1 MRRIMRMSIAATAAA
16 LMLALPAC
24 SSEQTTTS
32 DTNSKATSS
41 AESNAEYPITIK
53 HALGETKIE
62 KKPERVATL
71 GWSNHEIPLAFG
83 IMPVGISKV
92 TWGDD
97 NNDGILPW
105 DEEKIKELGG
115 ETPVLFDET
124 DAIPFEQVADTK
136 PDVILAAYS
145 GLSQEDYDQLSKIA
159 PVVAYP
165 NKAWTTTTSEI
176 IKLNAIG
183 LGLEDKA
190 PEFQK
195 QVDEAVTAALD
206 KYPNLK
212 DKKVMF
218 SSFGSQDD
226 KSKIGFYTLDDP
238 RAGLLKTI
246 GLGVPKIVEE
256 ETPKSDS
263 FWVER
268 SAEQPEAFEDV
279 DVIISYGS
287 NDAATNEKT
296 LKDMQADPLLSKIP
310 AIRDGHVAFLG
321 EGPVAAA
328 AGGSPAGLIWG
339 ADKYFEIVSKAAG

>member
-1 MRRIMRMSIAATAAA
+1 MRRLMRMSIAATAAA

-32 DTNSKATSS
+32 GTSSEAASS

-62 KKPERVATL
+62 KKPERIATL
-71 GWSNHEIPLAFG
+71 GWCNHEIPLAFG
-83 IMPVGISKV
+83 VMPVGMSTLK
-92 TWGDD
+92 WADD
-97 NNDGILPW
+97 DHDGILPW

-115 ETPVLFDET
+115 ETPVLFDDEA
-124 DAIPFEQVADTK
+124 DSIPFEQVADTK

-145 GLSQEDYDQLSKIA
+145 GLTQEDYDKLSKIA

-165 NKAWTTTTSEI
+165 NKAWATSTSDI

-183 LGLEDKA
+183 MGMEDKA
-190 PEFQK
+190 AEFQK
-195 QVDEAVTAALD
+195 KVDDSVAAALD

-212 DKKVMF
+212 DKKF
-218 SSFGSQDD
+218 LFAIYGSQD

-263 FWVER
+263 FWVEL
-268 SAEQPEAFEDV
+268 SAEQPELFEDV

-339 ADKYFEIVSKAAG
+339 VDKYFEIVSKAAG